1 MLKFPLFTIGYAW
14 KEEYGDVIHN
24 RTHFKYVQKYSPLH
38 NVPHNLKQYP
48 NMLVVTADH
57 DDRVVPAHSYKFI
70 AELQYR
76 LGKKLPNTPLMIRID
91 SNSGHGAGKPVSK
104 WVCVLMIFPF
114 LITLKIISLF
124 KKIFYRLKNIRIKSV
139 SF

>member
-14 KEEYGDVIHN
+14 MEEYGDVLN
-24 RTHFKYVQKYSPLH
+24 NSTHFNYIRKYSPLH
-38 NVPHNLKQYP
+38 NIRKNLGQYP

-70 AELQYR
+70 SELQYR
-76 LGKKLPNTPLMIRID
+76 LGKKLPRTPLMIRID

-104 WVCVLMIFPF
+104 
-114 LITLKIISLF
+114 
-124 KKIFYRLKNIRIKSV
+124 
-139 SF
+139 

>member
-104 WVCVLMIFPF
+104 WVCVNDFTFYIENNLSFF
-114 LITLKIISLF
+114 Q
-124 KKIFYRLKNIRIKSV
+124 IFYRLKNIRIKSV